1 MVVDGVAAEEVVEVE
16 AVEADAAE
24 GEGEDAAG
32 LQVVEVED
40 EAPAVVE
47 ASVAEEVVAAALAEA
62 VDDNSPRPI
71 KLPTT
76 SSSIHI
82 FIRLDLK

>member
-47 ASVAEEVVAAALAEA
+47 ASVAEVVAAALAEA